1 MPLWA
6 LSVTRRGGLSM
17 SGRVSLSPTGRR
29 SRSTLGPALP
39 RRWRSSPSLP
49 GVSSRSPGSWR
60 DRTLKGFLPAGP
72 VCATVFRAHVGQLP
86 PLASGRLAWGDGV
99 WGTAEAGKVLGNRHF
114 VPVSMDSR
122 SLRMLIRWRRLCA
135 SFPAFVPR
143 RLGRLAR
150 GLGRGSTPRRLSP
163 PFGAAA
169 GIPAAALVTTVS
181 ATPILGRMSILAV
194 VFLHFCLTLSFLVHA
209 ALRLDPARKGPM

>member
-6 LSVTRRGGLSM
+6 LLATGRGGLGM
-17 SGRVSLSPTGRR
+17 SGRTSLSPTGRR
-29 SRSTLGPALP
+29 GCPTLRPALS

-60 DRTLKGFLPAGP
+60 DRTLKGFLPTGP
-72 VCATVFRAHVGQLP
+72 VRATVSRAHIGQIP
-86 PLASGRLAWGDGV
+86 PLTSGRLAWRDGV
-99 WGTAEAGKVLGNRHF
+99 WGTAEAGTVLGDRHF

-122 SLRMLIRWRRLCA
+122 SLRMLVRWRRLCA

-143 RLGRLAR
+143 RLGGLAR
-150 GLGRGSTPRRLSP
+150 GLGRGPTPRRLCP
-163 PFGAAA
+163 PFGTAA
-169 GIPAAALVTTVS
+169 GIPAAAPVATVA
-181 ATPILGRMSILAV
+181 ATPVLGRMSILAV